1 LMIEKDRRCFMDK
14 FEVKTDETV
23 YKEWEDRMER
33 AATTASS
40 LEAEYNSEKP
50 SESEGFEKII
60 DFLNAK
66 PIIYALTVNPTVYAS
81 CVKQFWTTAKVK
93 KVDGQELIQA
103 LVDKQ
108 KKKIKPKRKQRQETE
123 VYSPSSEIPIKES
136 VPTPSNDTLP
146 SGEDSIQ
153 LNELMIFC
161 TNLQQQMREKIVKK
175 EASTGD
181 PVTTAGEV
189 VTTASV
195 EDSVAPTTAT
205 TADVDDELTLVKTL
219 IAIKATKP
227 KVISTA
233 ATTVTTTITHQELNV
248 LSSINKGGKK
258 LEVEMKAEIEEEERI
273 AREKDEENRAVIE
286 EWDDVQATIN
296 ANRQRKYFAAKRAKE
311 IRNKPPTTAQQKKL
325 EQESAKKQKLGEQV
339 EAEEDNGEQIEVEED
354 NDQREAEMKMYMK
367 IIPDDE
373 IAIDSIPLATKP
385 PVIMLQHIDKEDM
398 ETLWNLV
405 KAKYGNTRQEEG
417 YERMLYGDLK
427 VMFEPDV
434 ESEVWRKLQ
443 GNKVIIWKLFS
454 SCGVHFVRFQNLHI
468 FMLIERSYPLT
479 PVTITGMLN
488 KKLQADHWNEMCY
501 QLLKLMLKQL
511 KKE

>member
-1 LMIEKDRRCFMDK
+1 MSTSTFA
-14 FEVKTDETV
+14 ETHNLV
-23 YKEWEDRMER
+23 
-33 AATTASS
+33 AF
-40 LEAEYNSEKP
+40 LEKP
-50 SESEGFEKII
+50 SESEGFKKII

-81 CVKQFWTTAKVK
+81 CLKQFWTTTKVK
-93 KVDGQELIQA
+93 KVDGQELMQA

-108 KKKIKPKRKQRQETE
+108 KKKIKPKRKQRQATE
-123 VYSPSSEIPIKES
+123 VYSPSSKIPVKES
-136 VPTPSNDTLP
+136 VPTPSNDPLP
-146 SGEDSIQ
+146 SEKKRKSRPAGLRRLKKVGSSRQVESSEEKDSLSAQEDASKQGRSIEDIDQ
-153 LNELMIFC
+153 NAEIAF
-161 TNLQQQMREKIVKK
+161 MREKIVKK

-205 TADVDDELTLVKTL
+205 TADVDDELTLEKTL

-233 ATTVTTTITHQELNV
+233 ATTVTTAITHQELKNV
-248 LSSINKGGKK
+248 EESLKKTQTEITKGSS
-258 LEVEMKAEIEEEERI
+258 
-273 AREKDEENRAVIE
+273 
-286 EWDDVQATIN
+286 
-296 ANRQRKYFAAKRAKE
+296 KRAGE
-311 IRNKPPTTAQQKKL
+311 EL
-325 EQESAKKQKLGEQV
+325 EQESAKKQKLGEHV

-385 PVIMLQHIDKEDM
+385 LVIMLQHIDREDM
-398 ETLWNLV
+398 ETLWKLV
-405 KAKYGNTRQEEG
+405 KAKYGNTRPEEG
-417 YERMLYGDLK
+417 YERVLYGDLK

-434 ESEVWRKLQ
+434 EK
-443 GNKVIIWKLFS
+443 
-454 SCGVHFVRFQNLHI
+454 
-468 FMLIERSYPLT
+468 RSYPLT
-479 PVTITGMLN
+479 PVTITRMLN

-501 QLLKLMLKQL
+501 QLLKLMLK
-511 KKE
+511 